1 MKIVIPFSAIK
12 KIYISSPQ
20 DGEIMGIIHSN
31 DSINYDKVLISHK
44 DDHKGNECR
53 LDDIVVGTVSFHT
66 HPKICY
72 DIYNT
77 NIGWPSLD
85 DLMALSNEDN
95 MKVLIVPALEGVYVI
110 AKKKKISSDLINK
123 IKHTYKNYISKD
135 KNSIK
140 EYIDVINSV
149 CKGCVLLIFFS
160 KDTISRES
168 PNKKIHLEV
177 FED

>member
-1 MKIVIPFSAIK
+1 MKIAIPFSAIK

-31 DSINYDKVLISHK
+31 DQVNYNKVLISHK
-44 DDHKGNECR
+44 DDHKGNQCR

-85 DLMALSNEDN
+85 DLMAFCNEDN

-110 AKKKKISSDLINK
+110 AKKKKIKADMVKK
-123 IKHTYKNYISKD
+123 ITKTYKNYISKE

-140 EYIDVINSV
+140 EYIDIINNV
-149 CKGCVLLIFFS
+149 CNGCIVLIFFS
-160 KDTISRES
+160 KDTITKEN
-168 PNKKIHLEV
+168 PNTKITLEV
-177 FED
+177 ID